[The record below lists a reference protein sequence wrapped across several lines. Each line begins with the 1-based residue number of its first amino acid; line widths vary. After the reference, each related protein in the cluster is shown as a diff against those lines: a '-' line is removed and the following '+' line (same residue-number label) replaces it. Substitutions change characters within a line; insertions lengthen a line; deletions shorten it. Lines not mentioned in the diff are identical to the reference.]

1 MATDI
6 EVRLALN
13 AIGFSKGTAQAKS
26 SLRDLGGELTRL
38 KSIAAGALSFA
49 GIGVGVNE
57 LVRVADQYGQI
68 TARLRLAT
76 RATGDFEA
84 VQQQLRQSAE
94 ETRAPL
100 QDTVNLYSQIAPSL
114 QAIGIGSEDAI
125 GVITTVNQA
134 IALSGASADA
144 AQAALTQFTQGLA
157 SGTLRGE
164 ELNSILEQTPALAD
178 AIAKGLGVTRGELRA
193 LGADGALTAGAVAT
207 ALQKV
212 RASVAEDFAAL
223 PVTVGQAITLLQNS
237 FLLFVGA
244 LDEGTGSTSAL
255 SSGIVSIS
263 RGIDALSGSM
273 DVIRPIVSALIAAV
287 DLLVRPVKA
296 LGVAAGGTAAVLE
309 RLFSGDLKGAAETYK
324 QVFADVAAIASAPL
338 AGGQQRQAQ
347 ALGVSRLQ
355 VETELADKLAKLE
368 NLRAVAAGTAS
379 ANILKSEKQLAIERN
394 KLAEDSLKE
403 SLKSEEARSKALV
416 KSFEDSVEKARKAR
430 EDAAG
435 IRTTGRDAS
444 TSLQDRAAERR
455 NRGLSDRE
463 RSDLAERS
471 ASSLTAQAT
480 LEAGRASAAVRD
492 GDLKRA
498 ESLAASAVKLAE
510 RAERAADAIADDDT
524 AARALENLAKVQ
536 EKIAEAQ
543 AQGKD
548 REATDLEAQAK
559 TQNELLA
566 QSQARLA
573 AIKAEIEKPV
583 TLQADIAQA
592 EAKIATLQAQLA
604 AIQDKTVTVTVNTVA
619 QGAAAAAVAPAAP
632 ALPGLATGG
641 WTGPGSK
648 FKPAGIVHA
657 NEFVLR
663 SEITRQPGVLQF
675 MQALNRDGL
684 RALRGYASGGL
695 VGNVAASVRTPQIGA
710 ANDARPAVFRFPGI
724 GDVPV
729 RIDSAVADALDKRLR
744 RESLKAGRR

>member
-1 MATDI
+1 VATDI

-76 RATGDFEA
+76 RATGDFDA

-100 QDTVNLYSQIAPSL
+100 QETVNLYTQIAPSL
-114 QAIGIGSEDAI
+114 QAIGRSSEQAV
-125 GVITTVNQA
+125 GLITTVNQA
-134 IALSGASADA
+134 IALSGASSQ
-144 AQAALTQFTQGLA
+144 QASDGLRQFTQA
-157 SGTLRGE
+157 FSGGILRAE
-164 ELNSILEQTPALAD
+164 ELNSVLEQTPSLAD
-178 AIAKGLGVTRGELRA
+178 AIARGLGVTRGELRGLVLDGKVTADVLADA
-193 LGADGALTAGAVAT
+193 LERVA
-207 ALQKV
+207 
-212 RASVAEDFAAL
+212 ASVAEDFAAL
-223 PVTVGQAITLLQNS
+223 PVTVGQSITLLQNS

-244 LDEGTGSTSAL
+244 LDEGTGATSAI
-255 SSGIVSIS
+255 SNGIVSVS

-273 DVIRPIVSALIAAV
+273 EIIRPIVSALIAAV

-309 RLFSGDLKGAAETYK
+309 RLFSGDIKGAADTYR
-324 QVFADVAAIASAPL
+324 QLFADVASIAGAPL
-338 AGGQQRQAQ
+338 AGGQQKQAE
-347 ALGVSRLQ
+347 ALAVKRTDIELDLSKK
-355 VETELADKLAKLE
+355 LADLE
-368 NLRAVAAGTAS
+368 KLRAVAVGTAS
-379 ANILKSEKQLAIERN
+379 ADILKSETQLATQRN
-394 KLAEDSLKE
+394 KIASDGLKDR
-403 SLKSEEARSKALV
+403 LKGEEALAKALA
-416 KSFEDSVEKARKAR
+416 KSFEDSLEGARKAR
-430 EDAAG
+430 DEASVL
-435 IRTTGRDAS
+435 RTGGRDAR
-444 TSLQDRAAERR
+444 TSLQDKASERR
-455 NRGLSDRE
+455 NRGLSDSE
-463 RSDLAERS
+463 RSDIAERN
-471 ASSLTAQAT
+471 AGSLTAQAT

-524 AARALENLAKVQ
+524 AARALEDLGKVQ
-536 EKIAEAQ
+536 ERIAEAQ

-566 QSQARLA
+566 QSQAWLV
-573 AIKAEIEKPV
+573 AIRAEIEKPV

-724 GDVPV
+724 GDVPA

-744 RESLKAGRR
+744 REALKAGRR